1 MTDVEATTTGTLTY
15 RGTVYPWELDHM
27 GHMNVRHYVGK
38 FDSATWALFA
48 ELGMTRTY
56 LQDNRRGMAA
66 VEMVVR
72 YLRELN
78 AGDLVHTH
86 TRLVEVGDR
95 KIVFEHDMIEEET
108 GAVAATCRVTGVH
121 IDTDRRKSVRFE
133 EAIRAHLLKRCD
145 RDGTAAPAT
154 V

>member
-1 MTDVEATTTGTLTY
+1 MTDVDATTAGTLTY

-38 FDSATWALFA
+38 FDNATWALFA
-48 ELGMTRTY
+48 ELGMTRAY
-56 LQDNRRGMAA
+56 LQDSRRGMAA

-78 AGDLVHTH
+78 AGDLVHTR

-121 IDTDRRKSVRFE
+121 IDTDRRRSVRFDD
-133 EAIRAHLLKRCD
+133 AIRAHLFDRRD
-145 RDGTAAPAT
+145 RDGAT

>member
-1 MTDVEATTTGTLTY
+1 MTDTDTSAGTLTF

-38 FDSATWALFA
+38 FDNATWALFA
-48 ELGMTRTY
+48 ELGMTRAY
-56 LQDNRRGMAA
+56 LQENRRGMAA

-72 YLRELN
+72 YLQELN
-78 AGDLVHTH
+78 AGDLVHTR

-95 KIVFEHDMIEEET
+95 KIVFEHVMIEEET

-121 IDTDRRKSVRFE
+121 IDTDRRKSVRFD
-133 EAIRAHLLKRCD
+133 EAIQAHLFKR
-145 RDGTAAPAT
+145 RDHDSAAASA
-154 V
+154 VA